1 AGASLAWPQTQRCTA
16 SSPPLHAPSRTAS
29 ASDHCASQLP
39 RAQARTAG
47 VRPSNASISCL
58 TPSPNVSDGAWESP
72 AQQGRLCL
80 LERLRSA
87 DQASEARRQADASEL
102 RADASALRAESLEA
116 ELADLKLRK
125 TERGLVLTLGDVLF
139 DTGQAT
145 LKSGANGTLD
155 RLAAALRDKS
165 G

>member
-80 LERLRSA
+80 LERLRSCSI
-87 DQASEARRQADASEL
+87 QCGFL
-102 RADASALRAESLEA
+102 RFVQL
-116 ELADLKLRK
+116 
-125 TERGLVLTLGDVLF
+125 LGR
-139 DTGQAT
+139 
-145 LKSGANGTLD
+145 GAN
-155 RLAAALRDKS
+155 RAHHLRDLALDPRPVELDAGKIEVGPVLS
-165 G
+165 TVVSANIDMRDCRGSW